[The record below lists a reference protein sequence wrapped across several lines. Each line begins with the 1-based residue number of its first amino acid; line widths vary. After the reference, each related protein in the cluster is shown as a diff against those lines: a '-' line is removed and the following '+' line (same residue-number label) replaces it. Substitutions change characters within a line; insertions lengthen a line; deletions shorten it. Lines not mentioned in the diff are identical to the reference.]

1 MKKQIP
7 AIILCVALFGGLF
20 YVLLT
25 QREATSQ
32 EPKAPQPIELPVF
45 VVSPSDMSD
54 AKEFNARISANKTA
68 QIRPQVSGVI
78 KKRLF
83 EEGALVQEGDQL
95 YLIDPAPYD
104 AALANAKA
112 QLQKAV
118 ASNKAIK
125 AKVGRYNQLIKAQAI
140 SKQEYDNGLAGA
152 DVALADIEIAKA
164 TVRTAELNVQYTKV
178 YAPISGKIGFSKVT
192 EGALVT
198 ANQVDE
204 LATITQIDGV
214 YADLTAQATDISA
227 LQNKAGVTGQQ
238 MVKLVLGDGKTKYP
252 QAGTFEF
259 ADVSVDETTGMV
271 KARMS
276 FPNPDQVL
284 LPGQFVKVRV
294 SSAPHSALLVKQSMT
309 ARNKDARLYVWMID
323 AQGKAKQQVIDA
335 TDTYQGQWVVMQG
348 LKEGD
353 QIIASGFQKIKI
365 GDAVKAAAI
374 ATGDPQQ
381 SSSQK

>member
-1 MKKQIP
+1 M
-7 AIILCVALFGGLF
+7 
-20 YVLLT
+20 
-25 QREATSQ
+25 
-32 EPKAPQPIELPVF
+32 
-45 VVSPSDMSD
+45 
-54 AKEFNARISANKTA
+54 
-68 QIRPQVSGVI
+68 
-78 KKRLF
+78 
-83 EEGALVQEGDQL
+83 
-95 YLIDPAPYD
+95 
-104 AALANAKA
+104 
-112 QLQKAV
+112 
-118 ASNKAIK
+118 
-125 AKVGRYNQLIKAQAI
+125 
-140 SKQEYDNGLAGA
+140 
-152 DVALADIEIAKA
+152 ALADIEIAKA
-164 TVRTAELNVQYTKV
+164 TVRTAELSVQYTKV